1 MKNYKTNI
9 NDYVEEDFTKEESYK
24 CGEEMTFLPEEEN
37 EANFC
42 TLEKIEEDNSNFN
55 IQVFIENEW
64 TGERYRK
71 TYKLQEGSRLELNML
86 TPNLACF
93 LPPNRVPVLAEIT
106 AISSDSLSIK
116 PVGVSEEYAELMDRK
131 NSKIQIK

>member
-1 MKNYKTNI
+1 MKNYKSNI
-9 NDYVEEDFTKEESYK
+9 NDYIEEEFTREETYK
-24 CGEEMTFLPEEEN
+24 CGDEMTFLPKEEN

-42 TLEKIEEDNSNFN
+42 TLEKIENTEDGFR

-71 TYKLQEGSRLELNML
+71 NYDTQEGCKLEFNML

-93 LPPNRVPVLAEIT
+93 LPPNRVPVLAELT
-106 AISSDSLSIK
+106 SISVDSISIK
-116 PVGVSEEYAELMDRK
+116 PIGVSEDYAKTMDSKKRK
-131 NSKIQIK
+131 I

>member
-1 MKNYKTNI
+1 MKNYKSNI
-9 NDYVEEDFTKEESYK
+9 NDYIEEDFTKEESYK
-24 CGEEMTFLPEEEN
+24 CGEEMTFLPKEED

-42 TLEKIEEDNSNFN
+42 TLEKIENNNSDFF

-71 TYKLQEGSRLELNML
+71 AYEIQKGSKLELTML

-106 AISSDSLSIK
+106 
-116 PVGVSEEYAELMDRK
+116 GVSEDSISIRPIGVSEDYTEIMDRK
-131 NSKIQIK
+131 SKI

>member
-1 MKNYKTNI
+1 MKNYKSNI
-9 NDYVEEDFTKEESYK
+9 NDYIEEDFTKEESYK
-24 CGEEMTFLPEEEN
+24 CGEEMTFLPKEED

-42 TLEKIEEDNSNFN
+42 TLEKIKNNNSDFC

-71 TYKLQEGSRLELNML
+71 TYEIQKGSKLELNML

-106 AISSDSLSIK
+106 GVSEDSISIK
-116 PVGVSEEYAELMDRK
+116 PIGVSEDYAEIMDRK
-131 NSKIQIK
+131 SKI

>member
-1 MKNYKTNI
+1 MKNYKSNI
-9 NDYVEEDFTKEESYK
+9 NDYIEEEFTREETYK
-24 CGEEMTFLPEEEN
+24 CGDEMTFLPKEEN

-42 TLEKIEEDNSNFN
+42 TLEKIENTEDGFR

-71 TYKLQEGSRLELNML
+71 NYDTQEGCKLEFNML

-93 LPPNRVPVLAEIT
+93 LPPNRVPVLAELT
-106 AISSDSLSIK
+106 SISVDSISIK
-116 PVGVSEEYAELMDRK
+116 PIGVLEEFAETMD
-131 NSKIQIK
+131 SKKLKI